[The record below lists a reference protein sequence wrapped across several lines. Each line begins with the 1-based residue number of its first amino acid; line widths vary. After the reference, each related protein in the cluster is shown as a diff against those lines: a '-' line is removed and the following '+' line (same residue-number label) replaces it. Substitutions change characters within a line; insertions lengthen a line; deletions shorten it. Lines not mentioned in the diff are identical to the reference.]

1 MGLFAAYIARITM
14 RDAHL
19 ETPCIDNCTIDEA
32 NGLCKGCYRT
42 IDEIAGWAS
51 MTAEQRRAI
60 MAALP
65 ERQPVTV
72 CEK

>member
-1 MGLFAAYIARITM
+1 MP
-14 RDAHL
+14 L
-19 ETPCIDNCTIDEA
+19 ETPCIDICTIDEA

-60 MAALP
+60 MAILP
-65 ERQPVTV
+65 QRNPAQAVKE
-72 CEK
+72 

>member
-1 MGLFAAYIARITM
+1 M
-14 RDAHL
+14 

-42 IDEIAGWAS
+42 IDEIASWAS

-65 ERQPVTV
+65 ERLPITV
-72 CEK
+72 GEK